1 MGRWTL
7 LSLVRCF
14 NPRTREGCD
23 RQSGPDQHTDNLV
36 SIHAPARGATQRATL
51 MILRNEVSIHAP
63 ARGATRFLV
72 AGCWHGGGF
81 NPRTREGCDTFAGIC
96 EQLAKIVSIHAPARG
111 ATRSCGRRVTGTSS
125 FNPRTRVGCDL
136 FCVMYMRFVFS
147 FNPRTRVG
155 CDPSPDEVQ
164 RYCDVSIHAPAWGA
178 TQHRCGRDHADHVS
192 IHAPA
197 WGATRA
203 GDTPRGRGR
212 VSIHAPAWGATVM
225 LMTATP
231 RRRLFQSTHPRGVR
245 RVHMV

>member
-1 MGRWTL
+1 MLAWWGFQSTHPRGVRPPVL
-7 LSLVRCF
+7 LPSMERPAFQSTHPRGVRRET
-14 NPRTREGCD
+14 PRTCSGRPAWF
-23 RQSGPDQHTDNLV
+23 QSTHPRGVRHSLYVRYDQAAGV
-36 SIHAPARGATQRATL
+36 SIHAPA
-51 MILRNEVSIHAP
+51 
-63 ARGATRFLV
+63 
-72 AGCWHGGGF
+72 W
-81 NPRTREGCDTFAGIC
+81 
-96 EQLAKIVSIHAPARG
+96 G

>member
-111 ATRSCGRRVTGTSS
+111 ATLPCRDGRIV
-125 FNPRTRVGCDL
+125 N
-136 FCVMYMRFVFS
+136 
-147 FNPRTRVG
+147 
-155 CDPSPDEVQ
+155 E
-164 RYCDVSIHAPAWGA
+164 
-178 TQHRCGRDHADHVS
+178 
-192 IHAPA
+192 
-197 WGATRA
+197 
-203 GDTPRGRGR
+203 R
-212 VSIHAPAWGATVM
+212 VSIHAPARGAT
-225 LMTATP
+225 
-231 RRRLFQSTHPRGVR
+231 RRQASHSQSVLFQSTHPRGVR
-245 RVHMV
+245 RISETPRWTARGGFNPRTREGCDLSHHAREVYILTFQSTHPRGVRP

>member
-111 ATRSCGRRVTGTSS
+111 ATAVFAAVIFGGFVSIHAPARGATDSLPAPRRRPFRFNPRTREGCDLMPWTNSMTSWS
-125 FNPRTRVGCDL
+125 FNPRTREGCDNKRSEG
-136 FCVMYMRFVFS
+136 VTHRF
-147 FNPRTRVG
+147 
-155 CDPSPDEVQ
+155 E
-164 RYCDVSIHAPAWGA
+164 
-178 TQHRCGRDHADHVS
+178 
-192 IHAPA
+192 
-197 WGATRA
+197 
-203 GDTPRGRGR
+203 
-212 VSIHAPAWGATVM
+212 
-225 LMTATP
+225 
-231 RRRLFQSTHPRGVR
+231 FQSTHPRGVR
-245 RVHMV
+245 QPHQGRQS